1 MCQWHVAT
9 LSERQAEKIKPL
21 SPALTHTNTHTH
33 NPLFNKTNWTTLKHT
48 DLCCLPFILL
58 NLLTASCSLL
68 LGDLHLPALLSV

>member
-1 MCQWHVAT
+1 MACGNFIRKASREDKT
-9 LSERQAEKIKPL
+9 S
-21 SPALTHTNTHTH
+21 LTHTHTH

-58 NLLTASCSLL
+58 NMLTASCSLL